1 MDATNRPPEPV
12 GIPNLGSVIRTDDL
26 QLKEVKKNGRVVYTA
41 DYVSWC
47 RVTQLLREHAPGW
60 QFHLRLALDG
70 DYVWRAPDGT
80 GYVVGYF
87 SGPNGQETADLL
99 QAVMD
104 NGNYPVPW
112 ERISARDVT
121 DTHRRALCTAAAFSF
136 GLAWQLWAREP
147 IEDPHREP
155 PAPADGAEL
164 QAAVIKRLKDAGV
177 SNAGLIHVLKQAGG
191 PTAKGWG
198 QVPAATLR
206 KLATGKLTDAKVQE
220 WNDAAAE
227 AEADAADVPLTH
239 LVPAAAAA

>member
-12 GIPNLGSVIRTDDL
+12 GIPNLGSVIRPED
-26 QLKEVKKNGRVVYTA
+26 VSKKGSGSYSV

-47 RVTQLLREHAPGW
+47 RVTQLLRDHAPGW
-60 QFHLRLALDG
+60 QFHLRRALDG
-70 DYVWRAPDGT
+70 DHIWRAPDGT

-87 SGPNGQETADLL
+87 VGPDGQETADLL

-104 NGNYPVPW
+104 NRNNPILL
-112 ERISARDVT
+112 ESISARDVT

-136 GLAWQLWAREP
+136 GLAWQLWAKEP
-147 IEDPHREP
+147 VEDPHREP
-155 PAPADGAEL
+155 PAPTDGAEL

-177 SNAGLIHVLKQAGG
+177 SNAGLRHVLKQAGG
-191 PTAKGWG
+191 EAAKGWG